1 MLAPASDLDPIIYFI
16 PIWTN
21 VPQIF
26 KLKSNT
32 SWLSDDLLIKPLY
45 TNNNITLGVV
55 GNYVFVFFS
64 DILFLVHVCV
74 CVCVCVRAH
83 TCTLCSM
90 FLYQRNSHHFTF
102 NCSSMRLVIPGIV
115 YDQFLSIIN
124 HTFGGKMLDD

>member
-32 SWLSDDLLIKPLY
+32 SWLSDDLLIKHLY
-45 TNNNITLGVV
+45 TNNNIALGVV

-64 DILFLVHVCV
+64 DILFLVRVCV
-74 CVCVCVRAH
+74 CVCVH
-83 TCTLCSM
+83 THAPYVVCL
-90 FLYQRNSHHFTF
+90 FIKG
-102 NCSSMRLVIPGIV
+102 IP
-115 YDQFLSIIN
+115 IILPL
-124 HTFGGKMLDD
+124 TVPP